1 MYSFLTIYQTYT
13 LFVPLIVCL
22 FGCKYLKLKNSFQL
36 HARPGDPETEW
47 FRISHSLG
55 PILDSKSPLLK
66 HLTPMDEK
74 DQRYNRNSPL
84 PGWCGVPSRL
94 TMVATLE
101 RDSQE
106 AWADSQVRCE

>member
-13 LFVPLIVCL
+13 LFVPLFVCL
-22 FGCKYLKLKNSFQL
+22 FGCKYLKLKNSLQL

-55 PILDSKSPLLK
+55 PILGSKCPLLK